1 MVSRYSVVS
10 LVAVYQF
17 EDGVDDGTDAF
28 EREPFCIRVRPVGG
42 EYIFYKICA
51 SKKTMTSLEN
61 KCP

>member
-42 EYIFYKICA
+42 EYIF
-51 SKKTMTSLEN
+51 L
-61 KCP
+61 